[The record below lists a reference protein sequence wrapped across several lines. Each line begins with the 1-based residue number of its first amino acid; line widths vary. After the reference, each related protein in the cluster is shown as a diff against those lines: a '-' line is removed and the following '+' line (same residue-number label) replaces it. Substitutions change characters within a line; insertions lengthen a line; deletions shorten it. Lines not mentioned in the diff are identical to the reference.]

1 MEKSSNSENPLAE
14 LIQLFG
20 KDGIVHKDINDLKSS
35 LDSLTKTL
43 EKRAGKSKKE
53 QDDSE
58 EPSRTLI
65 RDIKDF
71 GKGFASPFTKDIPQY
86 LGFGKSSL
94 PENISK
100 VTSETEEPQQIE
112 PMLQAP
118 NENPVVENKL
128 GDIGNIVPREDLV
141 QDIPKELPREIAAP
155 MPEIQ
160 AREIAAPMP
169 EIQAK
174 EISAPLTA
182 VAPPPVSSDSTN
194 KVLSDMVEVLIDLKD
209 DKTQKQIL
217 EEAINIKKIISEN
230 IVSPSDKSKG
240 VEPNNESA
248 KSEDREK
255 LAEAIADKLSDVLSS
270 LSGGINIPD
279 IPGGNAGK
287 AAATASVLSSVAVP
301 AAVGVGGLAL
311 ASGATNAISNASN
324 EQLDML
330 SNSGAGDDTG
340 MAAAIIRQSRDN
352 EDRKSNTEA
361 APKEN
366 KSKVEAIQDP
376 NPDEARY
383 ILQKGTQEEIKN
395 WGGEEKLKDIIKKS
409 ETITPSNKTLKL
421 PDQAKEMVSPK
432 ESPALKNVLQ
442 NVTDTNT
449 DLKLSPQTTQTNT
462 IAPIVSNKVVN
473 NTEQTIIGSS
483 PTPHSSYSSFNRWQ
497 DKRAAYTDR

>member
-1 MEKSSNSENPLAE
+1 MDKTSNSENPLAE

-20 KDGIVHKDINDLKSS
+20 KDGMAHKDINDLKSS

-53 QDDSE
+53 QEDSE
-58 EPSRTLI
+58 KPSRTLI
-65 RDIKDF
+65 GDIKDF
-71 GKGFASPFTKDIPQY
+71 GKGFASPFTKDLPQY

-128 GDIGNIVPREDLV
+128 GDIGNIVPREESV
-141 QDIPKELPREIAAP
+141 QDIPKELPREIAT
-155 MPEIQ
+155 
-160 AREIAAPMP
+160 PMP

-182 VAPPPVSSDSTN
+182 VAPPHVSSDSTN

-270 LSGGINIPD
+270 LSGGINIPE
-279 IPGGNAGK
+279 IPGGKAGK

-311 ASGATNAISNASN
+311 AAGATNAISNASN

-352 EDRKSNTEA
+352 EDRKPNTEA